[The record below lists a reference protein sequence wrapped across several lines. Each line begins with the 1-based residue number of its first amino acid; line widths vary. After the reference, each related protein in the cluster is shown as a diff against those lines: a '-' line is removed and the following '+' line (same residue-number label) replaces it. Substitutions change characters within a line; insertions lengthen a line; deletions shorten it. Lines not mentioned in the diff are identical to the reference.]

1 MRILRVI
8 VVAVLAFIVYI
19 VFSGSASPYDLIS
32 GLIVSLGVATITA
45 GFVAQNPLKAID
57 PKRWAW
63 LAVYA
68 LYYFFVAEVKA
79 HLDVMYRIL
88 HPKLPVKPAIVKVP
102 YRVETDYAVTAVA
115 NSITN
120 TPGTIVVD
128 IDTNNKTYFVHWIY
142 AETLNPEEAR
152 RKISSKFEDFAEKV
166 FD

>member
-1 MRILRVI
+1 MKVLRVI

-19 VFSGSASPYDLIS
+19 VFSGSVSPYDLVS
-32 GLIVSLGVATITA
+32 GVIVSLGVAAIVA
-45 GFVAQNPLKAID
+45 GFTIQNPLKAVD
-57 PKRWAW
+57 PRRWAW
-63 LAVYA
+63 LVAYA
-68 LYYFFVAEVKA
+68 LHYFFVAEVKA

-102 YRVETDYAVTAVA
+102 YRVETDYAITAVA

-120 TPGTIVVD
+120 TPGTIVID

-142 AETLNPEEAR
+142 AETLDPGEAR
-152 RKISSKFEDFAEKV
+152 EKISSKFEDFAKKV